1 MAALLFP
8 QAPVAAALNY
18 TTDNIH
24 RFEIPGPATV
34 VPGNQPAL
42 GPPPAPGAPLP
53 APVAPALIAAA
64 YAWLLPLPNVRVARN
79 AGGKI
84 GGHGSIGFTVSILP
98 VVRGRVTDFAIVWV
112 VALHPIPN
120 EVLSRD
126 AKDNARAF
134 KPKAWVPALGWG
146 PRDGSLRT
154 APTATAR
161 NYPMFFEDRCTTS
174 PGDDGSRVLIPN
186 NIAIPPHLIVAPGAL
201 AAQVPIHQSNIHAVP
216 GAVLVTPVLVPPA
229 PAILFEWIKKQ
240 FPDETRKILWTL
252 YKSYTGGN
260 APSVGLGPG
269 ADPVETLNDVLTF
282 ATGKNEEEP
291 PEWAIAQ
298 DGCRETEQQSP
309 GNKEYPTD
317 PMVYFMEQMKNVA
330 EDILRPLLAEVP
342 AGGGYE
348 LITQLSGS
356 VRSLA
361 TSQIFASQSLK
372 AMEAEDAQTCT
383 WNLPLRRI
391 KKQDD
396 VSASEVLEIASEL
409 ILRTLFVL
417 RRYAQEGCAH
427 IKPSVAQLLRQ
438 NLSTLTERL
447 LLPGLLDD
455 SQRRWLA
462 EWCPTP
468 SLLREVTSENAHAGV
483 YLFTVDNQQYVGVSV
498 ARDGLAHRCLN
509 QLMNAE
515 YRARADQEK
524 YLRYQAVK
532 QDSILKCYV
541 VAQSHGGHSSAELE
555 LLETV
560 VSTLAR
566 SYTEENMDTLM
577 TSIGKFGADW
587 TKRLSGLNG
596 TFPFVVNGTQAQ
608 LAEWGRKGAIKSSA
622 NRIERRTERSITSLG
637 HMKILNFES
646 VARLQSIKENN
657 GYPGQIF
664 TFNDVRFVLSKHELV
679 RQLGSHEEAAKV
691 IGTESFV
698 SVHLN
703 APLPLFPG
711 SEIGLNIQGKN
722 WGMWFQRDTEI
733 RCLKQLWKQLITAGL
748 IETTTDDLGDTSP
761 EQLNTD
767 DSGAEEV
774 VRKSWWKKRVADAA
788 SREADD
794 QLPPP
799 ASSADVDSG
808 EDVDEDDN
816 DSAEDVDDNAAVEGE
831 VEISEDEFPL
841 ETFYGFN
848 GESTEGGSDWSSHDC
863 GWSSESSDAVEE
875 SVNPRKRRRVDM
887 SDEMA

>member
-1 MAALLFP
+1 MM
-8 QAPVAAALNY
+8 
-18 TTDNIH
+18 T
-24 RFEIPGPATV
+24 PG
-34 VPGNQPAL
+34 
-42 GPPPAPGAPLP
+42 
-53 APVAPALIAAA
+53 
-64 YAWLLPLPNVRVARN
+64 
-79 AGGKI
+79 
-84 GGHGSIGFTVSILP
+84 
-98 VVRGRVTDFAIVWV
+98 
-112 VALHPIPN
+112 
-120 EVLSRD
+120 
-126 AKDNARAF
+126 
-134 KPKAWVPALGWG
+134 
-146 PRDGSLRT
+146 
-154 APTATAR
+154 
-161 NYPMFFEDRCTTS
+161 FF
-174 PGDDGSRVLIPN
+174 IPN

-201 AAQVPIHQSNIHAVP
+201 AAQVPIHQSNIHPVP
-216 GAVLVTPVLVPPA
+216 GAVLVMPVLVPPA
-229 PAILFEWIKKQ
+229 PAILFDWIKKQ
-240 FPDETRKILWTL
+240 FPDERRKILLTL
-252 YKSYTGGN
+252 YKSYTGGK
-260 APSVGLGPG
+260 APSVGLGPE

-298 DGCRETEQQSP
+298 DGD
-309 GNKEYPTD
+309 PTD

-356 VRSLA
+356 
-361 TSQIFASQSLK
+361 SLK

-383 WNLPLRRI
+383 WNLPPRRI
-391 KKQDD
+391 KEQDD

-417 RRYAQEGCAH
+417 RRYAQEGYAH
-427 IKPSVAQLLRQ
+427 IKPSVGQLLRQ

-509 QLMNAE
+509 QHMNAE

-560 VSTLAR
+560 VSMLAR

-577 TSIGKFGADW
+577 TSIGKYGADW
-587 TKRLSGLNG
+587 TKRPSGLNG

-608 LAEWGRKGAIKSSA
+608 LAEWGRKGAIKSLA
-622 NRIERRTERSITSLG
+622 NRKANGTKHHMTDEHPELRKRHQAAINKGKQRLSRSNRKSALLEGKKVTICAQGHSGYRTTETTQCPSL
-637 HMKILNFES
+637 
-646 VARLQSIKENN
+646 Q
-657 GYPGQIF
+657 F
-664 TFNDVRFVLSKHELV
+664 TFNDMRFVLSKHELV

-691 IGTESFV
+691 VGTEAFV
-698 SVHLN
+698 RVHLN
-703 APLPLFPG
+703 APLSLFPG
-711 SEIGLNIQGKN
+711 SKIGLKIQGKK
-722 WGMWFQRDTEI
+722 WAMWLQRNTEI
-733 RCLKQLWKQLITAGL
+733 QCLKQLRKQLITAGL
-748 IETTTDDLGDTSP
+748 IETTADDLGDTSP
-761 EQLNTD
+761 EQLDTD

-774 VRKSWWKKRVADAA
+774 VRKSRWKKRVAA
-788 SREADD
+788 SKEADD
-794 QLPPP
+794 QLPPR
-799 ASSADVDSG
+799 AFSVDVDSGDDDDAAMVTDLDSG
-808 EDVDEDDN
+808 EDVDADDN

-863 GWSSESSDAVEE
+863 GWSSESSDAAEE

-887 SDEMA
+887 SDETA